1 MSNIFL
7 YGTHGSGAL
16 IRLEHA
22 LGEISRELSLTRLPP
37 GPLFSSAASLKMRS
51 NDILLLFAQ
60 NEADIEW
67 FIQQRHNF
75 DGFRLILILQQ
86 RSSIT
91 TNRFILLSPRLVAD
105 EETSLYTV
113 TDYLLNICRREKLLA

>member
-7 YGTHGSGAL
+7 YGAHSSNAL
-16 IRLEHA
+16 IRLELA
-22 LGEISRELSLTRLPP
+22 LEGISRELSLTRLPP
-37 GPLFSSAASLKMRS
+37 GPLFSSTTSLKMRS
-51 NDILLLFAQ
+51 NDILLLYAQ

-75 DGFRLILILQQ
+75 DGFRLILILQK

-105 EETSLYTV
+105 EETSLFTV
-113 TDYLLNICRREKLLA
+113 TDYCLNICRKEKLLA